1 MAILL
6 INIVILT
13 ISLVDLYKFFVT
25 SFVIIAEIQFQ
36 IFRFMY
42 KVNYNIALIGFGGV
56 NRALANIISIN
67 PEKFYSEMGFTIRIV
82 AVSDIFLG
90 SVYSPEGIDL
100 ALLKDLPVAEGAFAS
115 LPNGN
120 AKADNENIIKNS
132 NSDIVIEA
140 TVTDSVTGQPA
151 TSHCRWALS
160 NGKHVSTTNKG
171 PIAFAEKEL
180 MDLALINNVS
190 FEYEGVVMSGT
201 PVLRFADKLM
211 KGSEINKFAGIMN
224 GTANYVLG
232 LVEQG
237 QTFTDAITSAQQ
249 QGFAEADPTADVEGK
264 DVMLKVIV
272 LANRLWGANLTQDDV
287 KCEGITGLSEAMV
300 KEAVA
305 EGKHW
310 KLIGK
315 ASKQDD
321 GSIIASVSPEKLD
334 LFHPLGGING
344 VVNAITFTSGMLGDV
359 TISGPG
365 AGRTETAYAILSDII
380 AIHQSAKV

>member
-1 MAILL
+1 
-6 INIVILT
+6 
-13 ISLVDLYKFFVT
+13 
-25 SFVIIAEIQFQ
+25 
-36 IFRFMY
+36 MY

-171 PIAFAEKEL
+171 PLAFAEKEL

-305 EGKHW
+305 DDKHW